1 MSLKLKMPLQV
12 WILTLSAFAIGTAE
26 FVIAGVLPQVAG
38 SLGIT
43 EGQAGNLITACALAI
58 VVGGPILTLW
68 LARFEKCKVLI
79 GLMVLFI
86 AGNLIGALTANYA
99 LLLISRVVAGLTQGP
114 FYGIGAVV
122 ATRLVSDKLAGQAV
136 GQMFAGLTLAN
147 VLGVPAG
154 TWIGNALGWNMTFL
168 VISALGL
175 IATLAIAAFV
185 PTQGRDNAALVIS
198 GGQLAA
204 FRDRNLLASLAITA
218 LGWVGFMTFYGYI
231 APVARIAGFGAAD
244 LTWVLVIVGVGLV
257 IGNIFGGRTADAN
270 LRLSLI
276 LWPAAMIA
284 SLIVAGL
291 VGPFKWPFLAAAF
304 VFGIASFANVPPMQM
319 RVMKY
324 GKAAPELAAT
334 ANISA
339 FNIANALGGLIGG
352 AIVDSSFGASVIPF
366 AAAIVP
372 AVALLFILSQERGG
386 SAGPAQSKDP
396 STDRVGSLKSLGEE
410 QLSASSCRRAPGSPA
425 PRIAWQ
431 RVDGVSRNQIRLQHF
446 RIGAEQ

>member
-1 MSLKLKMPLQV
+1 MSLKSKMPLQV

-26 FVIAGVLPQVAG
+26 FVIAGVLPQVAA
-38 SLGIT
+38 SLRIT
-43 EGQAGNLITACALAI
+43 EGQAGNLITAYALAI

-68 LARFEKCKVLI
+68 LARFEKRKVLI
-79 GLMVLFI
+79 GLMALFI
-86 AGNLIGALTANYA
+86 AGNLIGAVTNNYA
-99 LLLISRVVAGLTQGP
+99 LLLFSRVIAGLTQGP

-122 ATRLVSDKLAGQAV
+122 ATKLVSDKLAGQAV

-154 TWIGNALGWNMTFL
+154 TWIGNALGWNTTFF

-175 IATLAIAAFV
+175 VATLAIAVFV
-185 PTQGRDNAALVIS
+185 PAQGGDGSAPNIH
-198 GGQLAA
+198 GQLVA

-231 APVARIAGFGAAD
+231 APVARVAGFSATD
-244 LTWVLVIVGVGLV
+244 LTWVLVIVGIGLV
-257 IGNIFGGRTADAN
+257 TGNMLGGRTADAN

-284 SLIVAGL
+284 SLIV
-291 VGPFKWPFLAAAF
+291 VGFAAPFKWPFLAAAF
-304 VFGIASFANVPPMQM
+304 IFGIASFANVPPMQM

-352 AIVDSSFGASVIPF
+352 TIVDSSFGAGVIPF

-372 AVALLFILSQERGG
+372 LVALLFILSLERR
-386 SAGPAQSKDP
+386 S
-396 STDRVGSLKSLGEE
+396 VGLA
-410 QLSASSCRRAPGSPA
+410 LSREPG
-425 PRIAWQ
+425 IA
-431 RVDGVSRNQIRLQHF
+431 RTL
-446 RIGAEQ
+446 

>member
-1 MSLKLKMPLQV
+1 MSLKSKMPLQV

-43 EGQAGNLITACALAI
+43 EGQAGNLITAYALAI

-68 LARFEKCKVLI
+68 LARFEKRSVLI
-79 GLMVLFI
+79 GLMALFI
-86 AGNLIGALTANYA
+86 AGNLIGAVTANYT
-99 LLLISRVVAGLTQGP
+99 LLLISRVIAGLTQGP

-147 VLGVPAG
+147 VLGVPLG
-154 TWIGNALGWNMTFL
+154 TWIGNELGWNMTFL

-175 IATLAIAAFV
+175 FATLAIALFV
-185 PTQGRDNAALVIS
+185 PAQRRDGATLDIR
-198 GGQLAA
+198 GQLTA
-204 FRDRNLLASLAITA
+204 FGQHNLLASLAITA

-231 APVARIAGFGAAD
+231 APVAERVAGFSAAD
-244 LTWVLVIVGVGLV
+244 LTWVLVVVGVGLV
-257 IGNIFGGRTADAN
+257 IGNTLGGRTADAN

-276 LWPAAMIA
+276 LWPAAMIV
-284 SLIVAGL
+284 SLIVAGFAA
-291 VGPFKWPFLAAAF
+291 PFKWPFLAAAF

-352 AIVDSSFGASVIPF
+352 AIVDSSFGASTIPF

-372 AVALLFILSQERGG
+372 AVALLFIMWQERG
-386 SAGPAQSKDP
+386 SSVAPALSQP
-396 STDRVGSLKSLGEE
+396 ALKEAML
-410 QLSASSCRRAPGSPA
+410 
-425 PRIAWQ
+425 
-431 RVDGVSRNQIRLQHF
+431 
-446 RIGAEQ
+446 

>member
-1 MSLKLKMPLQV
+1 MLLKSKMPLQV

-43 EGQAGNLITACALAI
+43 EGQAGNLITAYALAI

-68 LARFEKCKVLI
+68 LARFEKRRVLI
-79 GLMVLFI
+79 GLMALFI
-86 AGNLIGALTANYA
+86 AGNLIGAFTTDYT
-99 LLLISRVVAGLTQGP
+99 LLLVSRVIAGLTQGP

-122 ATRLVSDKLAGQAV
+122 ATKLVSDKLAGQAV

-147 VLGVPAG
+147 VLGVPTG

-175 IATLAIAAFV
+175 IATSAIAVFV
-185 PTQGRDNAALVIS
+185 PAQGRDNAAPSIR
-198 GGQLAA
+198 GQLVA
-204 FRDRNLLASLAITA
+204 FKDRNLLASLAITA

-231 APVARIAGFGAAD
+231 APVAERVAGFSATD
-244 LTWVLVIVGVGLV
+244 LTWVLIVVGFGLV
-257 IGNIFGGRTADAN
+257 IGNALGGRTADAN
-270 LRLSLI
+270 LRLSLM

-284 SLIVAGL
+284 SLIVVGL
-291 VGPFKWPFLAAAF
+291 VAPFKWPFLAAAL

-339 FNIANALGGLIGG
+339 FNVANALGGLIGG
-352 AIVDSSFGASVIPF
+352 AIVDSSFGASAIPF

-372 AVALLFILSQERGG
+372 LVALLFILSQERRN
-386 SAGPAQSKDP
+386 AGPGLCQP
-396 STDRVGSLKSLGEE
+396 LLKEVT
-410 QLSASSCRRAPGSPA
+410 P
-425 PRIAWQ
+425 
-431 RVDGVSRNQIRLQHF
+431 
-446 RIGAEQ
+446 